1 VSISFRAAALAAAVT
16 AGAALFVPL
25 ALPASAA
32 APKPSVQCAKETSPP
47 IASSPKLISTLA
59 SCTPAALKAGG
70 SSSTKVAKGQTKG
83 TVTDTIV
90 WKGKQGTTVAVIKY
104 GQAKTIGKCKAPYDG
119 RVTITGT
126 VKSATGA
133 AAKITKKG
141 EPVTASICAVTKAGA
156 SQGKTTLEP
165 GTKFKL

>member
-1 VSISFRAAALAAAVT
+1 MKYSFRAGVLAVAASAALIA
-16 AGAALFVPL
+16 PL

-32 APKPSVQCAKETSPP
+32 APKPSVVCAKESSPP
-47 IASSPKLISTLA
+47 LKAGTTIVSTLA

-70 SSSTKVAKGQTKG
+70 SSTTKTAKNQTKG
-83 TVTDTIV
+83 TVTDTII
-90 WKGKQGTTVAVIKY
+90 WKGKQGTTVATVKY
-104 GQAKTIGKCKAPYDG
+104 GGAKTLGKCKAPYDT
-119 RVTITGT
+119 RVTITGS

-141 EPVTASICAVTKAGA
+141 EPVTASICAISKAGA
-156 SQGKTTLEP
+156 TQGKTILEP

>member
-1 VSISFRAAALAAAVT
+1 MKYSCRAAVLAVAAS
-16 AGAALFVPL
+16 AALIAPL

-32 APKPSVQCAKETSPP
+32 APKPSVACAKETSPP
-47 IASSPKLISTLA
+47 LKAGATVSTLA

-70 SSSTKVAKGQTKG
+70 GSTTKTTKNQTAG

-104 GQAKTIGKCKAPYDG
+104 AGAKTLGKCKAPYDT

-126 VKSATGA
+126 VKSATGP

-141 EPVTASICAVTKAGA
+141 EPVKASICAIAKVGA
-156 SQGKTTLEP
+156 SQGKTILEP
-165 GTKFKL
+165 GTKFTL

>member
-1 VSISFRAAALAAAVT
+1 MKHSFRAAVLAVAAS
-16 AGAALFVPL
+16 AALIAPL

-32 APKPSVQCAKETSPP
+32 APKPSVACAKETSPP
-47 IASSPKLISTLA
+47 LKGGATVSTLA

-70 SSSTKVAKGQTKG
+70 GSTTKTAKNQTKG

-104 GQAKTIGKCKAPYDG
+104 AGAKTIGKCKAPFDG

-141 EPVTASICAVTKAGA
+141 EPVTASICAVTKAGPKLG
-156 SQGKTTLEP
+156 QTILEP

>member
-1 VSISFRAAALAAAVT
+1 MKHSFRAGVLAVAAGV
-16 AGAALFVPL
+16 ALIAPL

-32 APKPSVQCAKETSPP
+32 APKPSVVCASESSPP
-47 IASSPKLISTLA
+47 LKAGTTIVSTLA

-70 SSSTKVAKGQTKG
+70 SSTTKTAKNQTKG
-83 TVTDTIV
+83 TVTDTII
-90 WKGKQGTTVAVIKY
+90 WKGKQGTTVAVVKY
-104 GQAKTIGKCKAPYDG
+104 GGAKTLGKCKAPYDT
-119 RVTITGT
+119 RVTITGS

-141 EPVTASICAVTKAGA
+141 EPVTASICAIAKAG
-156 SQGKTTLEP
+156 STQGKTILEP

>member
-1 VSISFRAAALAAAVT
+1 MKHSFRAGVLAVT
-16 AGAALFVPL
+16 AGVALIAPL

-32 APKPSVQCAKETSPP
+32 PKPSVVCAKETSPP
-47 IASSPKLISTLA
+47 IAAGTKIVSTLA

-70 SSSTKVAKGQTKG
+70 SSTTKVVKNQTKG

-104 GQAKTIGKCKAPYDG
+104 AGAKTLGKCKAPYDG
-119 RVTITGT
+119 RIVITGT
-126 VKSATGA
+126 IKSATGA

-141 EPVTASICAVTKAGA
+141 EPVTASICAITKAGA